1 MELHQ
6 KIKELFLV
14 RKDITFLN
22 FGSFGAC
29 PKPIFEDYQRWQL
42 ELESDPVQF
51 ITVKVS
57 EYLKNSREAL
67 GKYLNCDSDDL
78 IFVVNPTYAV
88 NTVAKSLK
96 LEKEDEILTTNLEYG
111 ACDRTWDLICE
122 RTGAKYVQQKIELPL
137 ISKEKFISDFFA
149 GLTSKTK
156 LIFIS
161 HITSATGLI
170 FPVAEICKI
179 AKSKG
184 ILTFVDGAHA
194 PGHIPLDLSDLNAD
208 FYTGACHKWMMTPK
222 GSSFLMASKE
232 AQKLLEPLAVSWG
245 YKAMFPSE
253 SIFIDHHQLSGTRD
267 YSAYLTIPNAIKFM
281 EEQNW
286 DLVKKQCHD
295 LVLQNALRFCEL
307 LGTKPLAPLT
317 SEFYGQMF
325 SIPIHTS
332 NPEKLH
338 RLLVDNYRIE
348 IPVARQGREVYL
360 RYSIQGFNSQN
371 DLDILYEALV
381 DIIKTNDLICTSN
394 KA

>member
-6 KIKELFLV
+6 KIKTLFLV
-14 RKDITFLN
+14 RSDITFLN

-29 PKPIFEDYQRWQL
+29 PKPIFEEYQRWQL
-42 ELESDPVQF
+42 ELETDPVQF

-57 EYLKNSREAL
+57 EYLKQSREAL

-78 IFVVNPTYAV
+78 VFMVNPTYAV

-96 LEKEDEILTTNLEYG
+96 LEKDDEILTTNLEYG
-111 ACDRTWDLICE
+111 ACDRTWDLVCE
-122 RTGAKYVQQKIELPL
+122 KAGAKYIRQNIQLPL
-137 ISKEKFISDFFA
+137 ISKEQFISDFFS
-149 GLTSKTK
+149 GVSSKTK

-170 FPVAEICKI
+170 FPVEEICKI

-194 PGHIPLDLSDLNAD
+194 PGHITLDLKALDAD

-222 GSSFLMASKE
+222 GSSFLVATKQ
-232 AQKLLEPLAVSWG
+232 AQKLLQPLAVSWG

-253 SIFIDHHQLSGTRD
+253 SMYIDHHQLSGTRD
-267 YSAYLTIPNAIKFM
+267 YSAYLTIPKAIAFM
-281 EEQNW
+281 KEQNW
-286 DLVKKQCHD
+286 ELVKKKCHE
-295 LVLQNALRFCEL
+295 LVLQNAPRFCEL

-317 SEFYGQMF
+317 SEFFGQMF
-325 SIPIHTS
+325 SIPIRTS

-338 RLLVDNYRIE
+338 RLLVDEYRIE
-348 IPVARQGREVYL
+348 IPVARQEKDVYL
-360 RYSIQGFNSQN
+360 RYSIQGFNSQQ

-381 DIIKTNDLICTSN
+381 HIIKTSDLIHV
-394 KA
+394 K